1 MAYGLGDVVQQ
12 RLLIERSDGE
22 EAFRR
27 TALIKLE
34 ALLGL
39 CETAECR
46 RVRLLSYFGEESSP
60 CGRCDTCLEPPE
72 TWDASEAA
80 RKALSCVYRTG
91 QRFGATHLIDVLRGR
106 ETERVSRFR
115 HDRLSV
121 FGIGADLDEA
131 EWRSVFRQL
140 TALGLLQ
147 PDLEAWGALRL
158 APASRPVL
166 RGETPIRMR
175 RLKRGAAKKP
185 RAAAVS
191 AEMPPADQAL
201 LDSLKAWRLGEARQ
215 QNVPAYVIFHDRTLA
230 AIAALRPTDLEAL
243 SAIDGIGARKLER
256 YGEALLEI
264 VRGHALRASTADAA
278 GVNGS

>member
-1 MAYGLGDVVQQ
+1 
-12 RLLIERSDGE
+12 
-22 EAFRR
+22 
-27 TALIKLE
+27 
-34 ALLGL
+34 
-39 CETAECR
+39 
-46 RVRLLSYFGEESSP
+46 
-60 CGRCDTCLEPPE
+60 
-72 TWDASEAA
+72 
-80 RKALSCVYRTG
+80 
-91 QRFGATHLIDVLRGR
+91 
-106 ETERVSRFR
+106 
-115 HDRLSV
+115 
-121 FGIGADLDEA
+121 
-131 EWRSVFRQL
+131 
-140 TALGLLQ
+140 
-147 PDLEAWGALRL
+147 
-158 APASRPVL
+158 
-166 RGETPIRMR
+166 MR